1 MEKPRKRRGCLG
13 CFTVFLVLL
22 ILVVGWTAAVRWGL
36 LEKLG
41 LRQPVAERVFAP
53 PPDRAGA
60 AALRGALEQSGMDM
74 RGVDVYVLPTAEGGS
89 VALLSLDASKGFD
102 LQNWMNQADAQGGV
116 EDMFDERTLEE
127 MGVTRLAF
135 DYVNDEG
142 KSIVTLTASVDE
154 LKQAGESEDEGALL
168 KALMGRVDVPALIGE
183 VTP

>member
-1 MEKPRKRRGCLG
+1 MERPRKRRGCLG
-13 CFTVFLVLL
+13 CFTVVLVLTVL
-22 ILVVGWTAAVRWGL
+22 LVGWVAAVRWGL

-60 AALRGALEQSGMDM
+60 AALRGALEQSGMNLQ
-74 RGVDVYVLPTAEGGS
+74 GVDIYVLPTSEGGS
-89 VALLSLDASKGFD
+89 VALLSLDASQGFD
-102 LQNWMNQADAQGGV
+102 LERWLNDANSQGGV
-116 EDMFDERTLEE
+116 NDLFDERTLDELN
-127 MGVTRLAF
+127 VTRLGF
-135 DYVNDEG
+135 DYVDSSG

-168 KALMGRVDVPALIGE
+168 KALMGRVDVPGVIRE